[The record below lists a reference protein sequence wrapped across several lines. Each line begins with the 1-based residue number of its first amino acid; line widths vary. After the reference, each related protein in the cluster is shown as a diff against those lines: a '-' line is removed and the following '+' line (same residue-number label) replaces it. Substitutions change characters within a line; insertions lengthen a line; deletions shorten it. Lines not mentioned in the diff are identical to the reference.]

1 MRWVTKAAFHVDRV
15 TCPWLISK
23 FVDKDAV
30 FGFLS
35 REDSIPPWGGGNRWR
50 RDRIAESVLH
60 GPL

>member
-1 MRWVTKAAFHVDRV
+1 VGYKAAFHVDRV

-35 REDSIPPWGGGNRWR
+35 REDSIP
-50 RDRIAESVLH
+50 L
-60 GPL
+60 